1 MLYTISKEVFT
12 NNPGYVRGIVR
23 LKGTNNHGMDDE
35 LCKMLDSAEQDAAAR
50 FEPENLRSNSYV
62 AGWREAFVRFGCN
75 PNKYPPS
82 IENLL
87 KRVLKGNKL
96 PYINKLVVIF
106 NYISLKYVLPCGGD
120 DLDRV
125 SGNLLLTYAKGD
137 ETYVP
142 LNETSPSPVAPGE
155 IIYRDDEK
163 VLCSKWVWRQGDS
176 TKITTDSKNVII
188 NVDGMPPVDVDTVR
202 MAMDEMS
209 DLIKR
214 YCGGEAVLSVID
226 EENNVYEFE

>member
-1 MLYTISKEVFT
+1 MKYTISKEIFI

-23 LKGTNNHGMDDE
+23 LKNTDNHGTDE
-35 LCKMLDSAEQDAAAR
+35 QLYKMLESAEQDAMVR
-50 FEPENLRSNSYV
+50 FEPDNLRNISYV
-62 AGWREAFVRFGCN
+62 ANWREAFVRFGCN

-82 IENLL
+82 IESLL

-96 PYINKLVVIF
+96 PYINKLVAIF

-125 SGNLLLTYAKGD
+125 SGNLFLTYAKGD
-137 ETYVP
+137 EVYVP
-142 LNETSPSPVAPGE
+142 LNETSPSPVVPGE
-155 IIYRDDEK
+155 IIYRDDER

-176 TKITTDSKNVII
+176 TKITQDSKNVII
-188 NVDGMPPVDVDTVR
+188 NIDGMPPVNAETVR

-209 DLIKR
+209 ELIR
-214 YCGGEAVLSVID
+214 VHCGGVAVLSVID
-226 EENNVYEFE
+226 EEDNVFEFA